1 MDEVSDDHV
10 GESLHPLLIRGARWR
25 QGVDDFATSS
35 QRLPTRGSER
45 GEDFGRTKDYLDPAY
60 IASGKLGA
68 AHDATRALALL
79 WSAGH
84 VHHVADYAL
93 LRTIIECA
101 GAAWWV
107 LESPSAQSRFVRAY
121 TIARD
126 DLESARGRENLA
138 VKFAQTDEGRSK
150 RAAVVDRINQRL
162 HQAETDMRSAGF
174 GDEPIVQKWKRFEL
188 VEVLRD
194 AQQRL
199 PAPDLGFT
207 LAWSMLSSL
216 SHGSPTS
223 ILEFADTD
231 PGDPALVPQRHIGT
245 NADNVEDLAAAVDV
259 LFRAANRQWHRYS
272 DSVATARG

>member
-1 MDEVSDDHV
+1 MNEVPADQAEELV
-10 GESLHPLLIRGARWR
+10 HPLQVRAAAWL
-25 QGVDDFATSS
+25 QGVEDFTTSS
-35 QRLPTRGSER
+35 VRLPTAGSARG
-45 GEDFGRTKDYLDPAY
+45 DDYGRTRDYLDPAY

-68 AHDATRALALL
+68 AHDAARALSLL

-107 LESPSAQSRFVRAY
+107 LEAPSAQLRFVRAY

-150 RAAVVDRINQRL
+150 RADVVDRINRRL
-162 HQAETDMRSAGF
+162 TQAEADMRSAGF
-174 GDEPIVQKWKRFEL
+174 GDEPIVQKWRRFEL
-188 VEVLRD
+188 VEVLRE

-207 LAWSMLSSL
+207 LAWSLLSSL

-223 ILEFADTD
+223 ILGFADTD
-231 PGDPALVPQRHIGT
+231 PSDPDLVPQRHIGT
-245 NADNVEDLAAAVDV
+245 NPDSVEDLAAAVDV
-259 LFRAANRQWHRYS
+259 LFRAANRRWYRYS
-272 DSVATARG
+272 DSVTVPRQ